1 MRTFSSTVQS
11 LIAQDTVDFFFLID
25 LEFDTHHRLSS
36 LPYNVE
42 YPTGSGNNYTA
53 NSAVLEVDSPKFSSV
68 VDRES
73 YRVVVVEDDDDTFKG
88 EIDLNVV
95 GKDMSVRVGFF
106 DSSGDPVLT
115 TNDVLLVY
123 TGYVDSPAIS
133 NNFDSKLVT
142 FEGTSPMS
150 DLDMVIP
157 FIGSKNGIKQKD
169 NSDESFSNI
178 YGESVIKL
186 KWGKV

>member
-1 MRTFSSTVQS
+1 MRTFSSTVQN
-11 LIAQDTVDFFFLID
+11 LISQDTVDFFFLID
-25 LEFDTHHRLSS
+25 LEFSTTYRLSS
-36 LPYNVE
+36 LPYDV
-42 YPTGSGNNYTA
+42 TFDGNTYTA
-53 NSAVLEVDSPKFSSV
+53 NGAILEVDSPKFSSV

-73 YRVVVVEDDDDTFKG
+73 YRVVVVEDDNDTFKS
-88 EIDLNVV
+88 EIDQNVV
-95 GKDMSVRVGFF
+95 GKDITVRVGFF
-106 DSSGDPVLT
+106 DSSGNPVLT
-115 TNDVLLVY
+115 TSDVLLVY
-123 TGYVDSPAIS
+123 KGYVDSPAIS
-133 NNFDSKLVT
+133 NNFDNKLVT

-169 NSDESFSNI
+169 EDDESFSNI

>member
-1 MRTFSSTVQS
+1 MRTFSSTVQN
-11 LIAQDTVDFFFLID
+11 LISQDTVDFFFLID
-25 LEFDTHHRLSS
+25 LEFSTTHRLSS
-36 LPYNVE
+36 LPYDV
-42 YPTGSGNNYTA
+42 TFDGDTYTA
-53 NSAVLEVDSPKFSSV
+53 NGAVLEVDSPKFSSV

-73 YRVVVVEDDDDTFKG
+73 YRVVVVEDSNDTFKS
-88 EIDLNVV
+88 EIESNVV
-95 GKDMSVRVGFF
+95 GKDMTVRVGFF

-123 TGYVDSPAIS
+123 KGYVDSPAIS
-133 NNFDSKLVT
+133 NNFDNKLVT

-169 NSDESFSNI
+169 DADESFSNI

>member
-1 MRTFSSTVQS
+1 MRTFSSTVQN
-11 LIAQDTVDFFFLID
+11 LISQDTVDFFFLID
-25 LEFDTHHRLSS
+25 LEFSTTYRLSS
-36 LPYNVE
+36 LPYDVIFD
-42 YPTGSGNNYTA
+42 GNTYTA
-53 NSAVLEVDSPKFSSV
+53 NGAILEVDSPKFSSV

-73 YRVVVVEDDDDTFKG
+73 YRVVVVEDDNDTFKS
-88 EIDLNVV
+88 EIDQNVV
-95 GKDMSVRVGFF
+95 GKDITVRVGFF

-115 TNDVLLVY
+115 TGDVLLVY
-123 TGYVDSPAIS
+123 KGYVDSPAIS
-133 NNFDSKLVT
+133 NNFDNKLVT

-169 NSDESFSNI
+169 EDDESFSNI